1 MFIELETKS
10 FTDVMAEIE
19 KDIELTTELLIAF
32 RHNPQTNVFLNKI
45 GSKLKKYYK
54 RKKTELKEQ
63 EKLWKEIENL
73 RKER

>member
-45 GSKLKKYYK
+45 GSKLKNTINERK
-54 RKKTELKEQ
+54 RS
-63 EKLWKEIENL
+63 
-73 RKER
+73 